1 MNNNPTRLSRVVLC
15 NLRSRQRHFCWSQNA
30 AEVLVKVVQSGKEA
44 ARKSDYGVQNL
55 LRNILEV
62 ENHEGGTV

>member
-1 MNNNPTRLSRVVLC
+1 M
-15 NLRSRQRHFCWSQNA
+15 
-30 AEVLVKVVQSGKEA
+30 KVVQSGKEA